1 MITFRFD
8 LDAVMHL
15 ITVGLSI
22 AEVKITVRALN
33 KRHTNR
39 YIMLSLAFFFLLLSQ
54 LDEFI
59 ESLFYSG
66 NQLMIPYL
74 DLHVS
79 HLFDF
84 LMLVSF
90 VLALFRT

>member
-15 ITVGLSI
+15 ITVSLSI
-22 AEVKITVRALN
+22 AVFSISVRALQ
-33 KRHTNR
+33 KRPSHR
-39 YIMLSLAFFFLLLSQ
+39 YIMLSFAFIFLLLSQ

-90 VLALFRT
+90 VLALVRS